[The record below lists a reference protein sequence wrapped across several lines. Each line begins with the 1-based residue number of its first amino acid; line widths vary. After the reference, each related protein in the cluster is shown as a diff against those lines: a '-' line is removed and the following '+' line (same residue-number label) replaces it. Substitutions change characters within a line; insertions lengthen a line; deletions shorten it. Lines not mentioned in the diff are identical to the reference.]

1 MEQAMVDTAPRV
13 AWYWWFSP
21 PGEVR
26 DRTSCRSTGDVALRR
41 LRPRTR
47 TVHRE
52 ISQAWHPHCPRRFH
66 CSRVC
71 HWLRYRCYAN
81 YFTPAIDREVSP
93 FYAIAHSGGNYVFTL
108 FRCLSRC
115 PDVCPVT
122 TWTRPHGCLVG
133 RVHYTHAPVEASG
146 DCGRSCFFITTFAAM
161 LRCLTVLVTVAKLGE
176 TVALAAI
183 VKQLS

>member
-1 MEQAMVDTAPRV
+1 VVQSAWRSTRQNKLPVNWRRRTAPSSTSDTH
-13 AWYWWFSP
+13 SP
-21 PGEVR
+21 SGDLP
-26 DRTSCRSTGDVALRR
+26 SLASTLSS
-41 LRPRTR
+41 T
-47 TVHRE
+47 
-52 ISQAWHPHCPRRFH
+52 ISLLSSLPLTP
-66 CSRVC
+66 V
-71 HWLRYRCYAN
+71 YRCYAN